1 MKKHSSKFRL
11 SSPVF
16 ERPDENRNKN
26 PKRMIF
32 LSVEGDETERTY
44 FQYLDEQL
52 DNALIHIEV
61 LRHKR
66 GDGYSDPEYV
76 IELLDE
82 YISLREGEVIPEKEF
97 QLITD
102 KYSKEDIMK
111 YLAEDPGLTE
121 KEKRSFRE
129 DLMKVGIDLE
139 YRRYLEEYKGET
151 DYFAVVLDRDSGNHS
166 RELME
171 DCSRTCAEKNYGFY
185 VTNPCFEFWLLL
197 HLCDV
202 KAEFSNEELEQMKKN
217 PKVSRQHTFV
227 SRELSKRAHH
237 AKTISPGKFKETY
250 FPNIG
255 QAIQNVQEFATDF
268 PELFDQLGSNLP
280 KLFEELKEEYVNGKG

>member
-11 SSPVF
+11 SSPAF
-16 ERPDENRNKN
+16 ERPDENKNKN

-44 FQYLDEQL
+44 FKYLDEHL

-61 LRHKR
+61 LRHKH

-82 YISLREGEVIPEKEF
+82 YISLRKGEMIPEEAL

-102 KYSKEDIMK
+102 KYSKGDIVR
-111 YLAEDPGLTE
+111 YLSGDPRLSE

-129 DLMKVGIDLE
+129 DMMKVGIDLE
-139 YRRYLEEYKGET
+139 YRRYLNEYKGEN
-151 DYFAVVLDRDSGNHS
+151 DYFAVILDRDSENHS

-171 DCSRTCAEKNYGFY
+171 ECARICAKKNYGFY

-202 KAEFSNEELEQMKKN
+202 KAEFSSEELGLMKKN
-217 PKVSRQHTFV
+217 QKVSTHHTFV

-237 AKTISPGKFKETY
+237 AKTISPGKFRGMY

-255 QAIQNVQEFATDF
+255 QAIKNVQKFATDF

-280 KLFEELKEEYVNGKG
+280 KLFDELREEYE